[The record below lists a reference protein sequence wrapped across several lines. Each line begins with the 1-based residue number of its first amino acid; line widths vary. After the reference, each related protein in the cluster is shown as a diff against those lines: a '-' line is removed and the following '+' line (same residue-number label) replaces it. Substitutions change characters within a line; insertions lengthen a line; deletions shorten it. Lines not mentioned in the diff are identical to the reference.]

1 MTTLSQKPTGDTI
14 DQTMVI
20 DEEKAK
26 GQTEHTEN
34 VVLDDFIMKSPFE
47 DMDFR
52 KTTMVFRK
60 ATFLALLAAF
70 SAAAE

>member
-1 MTTLSQKPTGDTI
+1 MPTSPSHPTDDVIQEAG
-14 DQTMVI
+14 VI

-26 GQTEHTEN
+26 GAVVHTED
-34 VVLDDFIMKSPFE
+34 VLSDDVIMKSPFE
-47 DMDFR
+47 EMDFR
-52 KTTMVFRK
+52 KTTMVFRN